1 MAVDVVHALETGS
14 PSIRVRTHQLEH
26 GSFVMDPRSLGQGER
41 DVVAE
46 RLRAAIGEARRNR
59 GEGVQAWKVQRA
71 NALRLW
77 PDMQTEAAS

>member
-1 MAVDVVHALETGS
+1 MRSRPET

-41 DVVAE
+41 DRVAE
-46 RLRAAIGEARRNR
+46 RLIAAIGEASRNR
-59 GEGVQAWKVQRA
+59 GEGVQAWKLQRA
-71 NALRLW
+71 NAIRLW